1 MIITKQ
7 MTEND
12 ILRTNLQ
19 YYWNNF
25 SESEQKWLISHIVLE
40 QDKTLIYK
48 DDSWRDWKDFIDRLS
63 RIVLYK
69 TDMPFTPRHIWHF
82 LFLR

>member
-1 MIITKQ
+1 MMIITKQ

-25 SESEQKWLISHIVLE
+25 SESEQKWLISHIALE

-48 DDSWRDWKDFIDRLS
+48 DDSWRDCNSTSLYYKKDGEW
-63 RIVLYK
+63 VLYDRSCIK
-69 TDMPFTPRHIWHF
+69 H
-82 LFLR
+82 

>member
-1 MIITKQ
+1 MIITKH

-19 YYWNNF
+19 YLWNNF
-25 SESEQKWLISHIVLE
+25 SESEQKWLIGHIALE
-40 QDKTLIYK
+40 QDNIFIYK
-48 DDSWRDWKDFIDRLS
+48 DDSWKDWKDFIDRLS

-69 TDMPFTPRHIWHF
+69 ANK
-82 LFLR
+82 

>member
-12 ILRTNLQ
+12 ILRANIQ
-19 YYWNNF
+19 NYWNNF
-25 SESEQKWLISHIVLE
+25 SESEQKWIMDHIVLE

-48 DDSWRDWKDFIDRLS
+48 DDSWKDWKDFIDKLS

-69 TDMPFTPRHIWHF
+69 TDK
-82 LFLR
+82 

>member
-1 MIITKQ
+1 MVITRQ

-12 ILRTNLQ
+12 ILRTNIQ

-25 SESEQKWLISHIVLE
+25 SESEQKWLMDHIVLE
-40 QDKTLIYK
+40 QDNIFIYK
-48 DDSWRDWKDFIDRLS
+48 DDSWRDWKDLIDRLS

-69 TDMPFTPRHIWHF
+69 TDK
-82 LFLR
+82 

>member
-7 MTEND
+7 MTEDD
-12 ILRTNLQ
+12 ILRTNLR

-25 SESEQKWLISHIVLE
+25 SESEQKWLMGHIALE
-40 QDKTLIYK
+40 QDKVFIYK
-48 DDSWRDWKDFIDRLS
+48 DDSWKDWKDLIDRLS

-69 TDMPFTPRHIWHF
+69 VNK
-82 LFLR
+82 

>member
-12 ILRTNLQ
+12 ILRNNLQ

-25 SESEQKWLISHIVLE
+25 SESEQKWLIGHIAFE

-48 DDSWRDWKDFIDRLS
+48 DDSWKDWKDFIDRLS

-69 TDMPFTPRHIWHF
+69 VNK
-82 LFLR
+82 

>member
-1 MIITKQ
+1 MIIIKQ

-12 ILRTNLQ
+12 ILRANIQ
-19 YYWNNF
+19 NYWNNF
-25 SESEQKWLISHIVLE
+25 SESEQKWLMGHIVLE

-48 DDSWRDWKDFIDRLS
+48 DDSWKDWKDLIDRLS

-69 TDMPFTPRHIWHF
+69 TDT
-82 LFLR
+82 L

>member
-12 ILRTNLQ
+12 ILRANIQ
-19 YYWNNF
+19 NYWNNF
-25 SESEQKWLISHIVLE
+25 SESEQKWLMDHIVLE
-40 QDKTLIYK
+40 QDNIFIYK
-48 DDSWRDWKDFIDRLS
+48 DGSWKDWKDFIDRLS

-69 TDMPFTPRHIWHF
+69 TDK
-82 LFLR
+82 

>member
-12 ILRTNLQ
+12 ILRANIQ
-19 YYWNNF
+19 NYWNNF
-25 SESEQKWLISHIVLE
+25 SESEQKWLIGHVALE

-48 DDSWRDWKDFIDRLS
+48 DDSWKDWKDFIDRLS

-69 TDMPFTPRHIWHF
+69 TDK
-82 LFLR
+82 

>member
-1 MIITKQ
+1 MVITRQ

-25 SESEQKWLISHIVLE
+25 SESEQKWLMDHIVLA

-48 DDSWRDWKDFIDRLS
+48 DDSWKDWKDLIDRMS

-69 TDMPFTPRHIWHF
+69 TDK
-82 LFLR
+82 

>member
-12 ILRTNLQ
+12 ILRANIR

-25 SESEQKWLISHIVLE
+25 SESERKWLIGHTALE
-40 QDKTLIYK
+40 QDNIFIYR
-48 DDSWRDWKDFIDRLS
+48 DDSWKDWKDFIAKLKNK
-63 RIVLYK
+63 IIY
-69 TDMPFTPRHIWHF
+69 
-82 LFLR
+82 

>member
-1 MIITKQ
+1 MRDKNMIITKQ

-12 ILRTNLQ
+12 ILRANIQ
-19 YYWNNF
+19 NYWNNF
-25 SESEQKWLISHIVLE
+25 SESEQKWLMGHIVLE

-48 DDSWRDWKDFIDRLS
+48 DDSWKDWKDLIDRLS

-69 TDMPFTPRHIWHF
+69 TDK
-82 LFLR
+82 

>member
-1 MIITKQ
+1 

-12 ILRTNLQ
+12 ILKANLQ

-25 SESEQKWLISHIVLE
+25 SESEQKWLIGHVALE

-48 DDSWRDWKDFIDRLS
+48 DDSWKDWKDFIAKLS

-69 TDMPFTPRHIWHF
+69 VNK
-82 LFLR
+82 

>member
-1 MIITKQ
+1 MIIKKQ

-25 SESEQKWLISHIVLE
+25 SESEQKWLMDHIILE
-40 QDKTLIYK
+40 QDKTLFYK
-48 DDSWRDWKDFIDRLS
+48 DDSWKDWEDFIGRL
-63 RIVLYK
+63 RIILYK
-69 TDMPFTPRHIWHF
+69 TDK
-82 LFLR
+82 

>member
-1 MIITKQ
+1 MIITGH

-25 SESEQKWLISHIVLE
+25 SESEQKWLMDHIVLE

-48 DDSWRDWKDFIDRLS
+48 DDSWKDWKDLIKNKE
-63 RIVLYK
+63 RI
-69 TDMPFTPRHIWHF
+69 II
-82 LFLR
+82 

>member
-12 ILRTNLQ
+12 ILRANIQ
-19 YYWNNF
+19 NYWNNF
-25 SESEQKWLISHIVLE
+25 SESEQKWLIGHVALE
-40 QDKTLIYK
+40 QDNIFIYK
-48 DDSWRDWKDFIDRLS
+48 DGSWKDWKDFIDRLS

-69 TDMPFTPRHIWHF
+69 TDK
-82 LFLR
+82 

>member
-25 SESEQKWLISHIVLE
+25 SESEQKWLMGHIVLE

-48 DDSWRDWKDFIDRLS
+48 DDSYKDQKDFIDRLS

-69 TDMPFTPRHIWHF
+69 ANK
-82 LFLR
+82 

>member
-12 ILRTNLQ
+12 ILRAYIQ

-25 SESEQKWLISHIVLE
+25 SESEQKWIMDHIVLE

-48 DDSWRDWKDFIDRLS
+48 DDSWKDWKDLIDRLS

-69 TDMPFTPRHIWHF
+69 TDK
-82 LFLR
+82 

>member
-25 SESEQKWLISHIVLE
+25 SESEQKWLIGHIVLE

-63 RIVLYK
+63 RIELYEANK
-69 TDMPFTPRHIWHF
+69 
-82 LFLR
+82 

>member
-1 MIITKQ
+1 MVITRQ

-25 SESEQKWLISHIVLE
+25 SESEQKWLMDHIAIE
-40 QDKTLIYK
+40 E
-48 DDSWRDWKDFIDRLS
+48 DDSWKDWKDFIAKLS

-69 TDMPFTPRHIWHF
+69 VNK
-82 LFLR
+82 

>member
-12 ILRTNLQ
+12 ILRANIQ
-19 YYWNNF
+19 NYWNNF
-25 SESEQKWLISHIVLE
+25 SESEQKWLMGHIVLE

-48 DDSWRDWKDFIDRLS
+48 DDSWKDWKDFIDKLS

-69 TDMPFTPRHIWHF
+69 TDK
-82 LFLR
+82 

>member
-1 MIITKQ
+1 MTITEQ

-12 ILRTNLQ
+12 ILRNNLQ
-19 YYWNNF
+19 YHWNNF
-25 SESEQKWLISHIVLE
+25 SESEQKWLMGHIVLE

-48 DDSWRDWKDFIDRLS
+48 DDSWKDWKDFIDRLS

-69 TDMPFTPRHIWHF
+69 ANK
-82 LFLR
+82 

>member
-12 ILRTNLQ
+12 ILRANIQ
-19 YYWNNF
+19 NYWNNF
-25 SESEQKWLISHIVLE
+25 SESEQKWLIGHVALE

-48 DDSWRDWKDFIDRLS
+48 DGSWKDWKDLIDRLS

-69 TDMPFTPRHIWHF
+69 TDK
-82 LFLR
+82 